1 MRSLEDPM
9 KSKETKRRDDSPAI
23 GRRNFLKGAT
33 LAGAAAFTPAAAAN
47 AVPAAP
53 QGRPKAAAP
62 GARQMALETQ
72 PPSKDPVNQTTS
84 GGDFM
89 VDVFKTLDVDYLAMN
104 CASSFRG
111 LHEAVINYAN
121 NTKPEILNCPHEDIA
136 VHMAQ
141 GYAKMAGKPMAMI
154 CHGVV
159 GLQHATMAMYN
170 AWCDRVPVIV
180 MGGNIVEAN
189 KRAPGAEWVHS
200 AVDIAAIARDF
211 VKWDDQPTSLQ
222 HFAESAVR
230 AYKVAV
236 TPPMGPV
243 LLSLDAELQ
252 ENPIAE
258 AESLRIPKLARVIP
272 PQGDAGALAEAA
284 KWLAAAESP
293 VIICDR
299 LARTPAGMARLVELA
314 ETLQCAVVDNYGR
327 MNFPSRHPLNQSF
340 RRNAAISQA
349 DVVLAIEMNDL
360 WGSLN
365 AFSDRIARA
374 SRPITKKGAK
384 IVTLGTRDL
393 YLKSNYQD
401 FGRYQDVDLSIA
413 GDGEASLPALTEQV
427 KRLLDDGR
435 KSALEARGKKLAA
448 ARLAMV
454 EQAKADATIGWD
466 ASPITTARMS
476 AEVYAQI
483 KDEDWSLVG
492 NAIRNLWP
500 HRLWDF
506 KKPYQWNGGSGG
518 AGVGYN
524 LPASLGAALANKQHG
539 RLTVAF
545 GGDGDFM
552 FNPGT
557 LWTAAHHQIPMLYI
571 VHNNRAY
578 HQEYMYLTAMAARHG
593 RGVEKAD
600 IGTTIKDPNVDYATV
615 ARGMGAHGEGPVVD
629 PKDLA
634 PALKRAIAAVKSGQP
649 AVVDVVT
656 DPR

>member
-1 MRSLEDPM
+1 MP
-9 KSKETKRRDDSPAI
+9 KRADNPPAI
-23 GRRNFLKGAT
+23 GRRNFLKSAS
-33 LAGAAAFTPAAAAN
+33 LVGAAALTPGAAAQALPTAAKAN
-47 AVPAAP
+47 L
-53 QGRPKAAAP
+53 KAAAP
-62 GARQMALETQ
+62 GPKQMAAETQ

-89 VDVFKTLDVDYLAMN
+89 VDVFKTLDIDYLSMN

-111 LHEAVINYAN
+111 LHEAVINHAG

-136 VHMAQ
+136 VHLAQ
-141 GYAKMAGKPMAMI
+141 GYAKIAGKPMAMI

-180 MGGNIVEAN
+180 LGGNIVEAN

-200 AVDIAAIARDF
+200 AIDPAAIVRDY

-230 AYKVAV
+230 ACKIAV

-243 LLSLDAELQ
+243 MLSLDAELQ
-252 ENPIAE
+252 ENPISE
-258 AESLRIPKLARVIP
+258 PESLRIPKYARVVP
-272 PQGDAGALAEAA
+272 PQGDSGALAETA
-284 KWLAAAESP
+284 KLLVAAENP

-299 LARTPAGMARLVELA
+299 YARTPAGMGRLIELA
-314 ETLQCAVVDNYGR
+314 ETLQCAVVDNAGR

-340 RRNAAISQA
+340 RRGAVIPQA
-349 DVVLAIEMNDL
+349 DVILALEVNDI
-360 WGSLN
+360 WGTLN
-365 AFSDRIARA
+365 AFSDRIVRT
-374 SRPITKKGAK
+374 SRPVTKKGAK
-384 IVTLGTRDL
+384 IITLGSRDL
-393 YLKSNYQD
+393 YMKSNYQD
-401 FGRYQDVDLSIA
+401 FGRYQEVDLAIA
-413 GDGEASLPALTEQV
+413 GDGEASLPALTEQIN
-427 KRLLDDGR
+427 RLIDEGR
-435 KSALEARGKKLAA
+435 KAAYEARGKKYAA
-448 ARLAMV
+448 ARLAMI
-454 EQAKADATIGWD
+454 EQAKSDATLGWD
-466 ASPITTARMS
+466 ASPITTARMC

-500 HRLWDF
+500 HRLWDI

-524 LPASLGAALANKQHG
+524 LPASLGAALANKPHG

-545 GGDGDFM
+545 GGDGDFL

-557 LWTAAHHQIPMLYI
+557 LWTAAHHRIPMLYI

-578 HQEYMYLTAMAARHG
+578 HQEYMYLQAMAARHG
-593 RGVEKAD
+593 RGIEKAD

-629 PKDLA
+629 PNDLA
-634 PALKRAIAAVKSGQP
+634 PALRRAIAAVKAGQP